1 MTTTKATTNNNKK
14 EPYVDPALPEA
25 VPEHLKTFDKL
36 FHKSMKNIEALYAKY
51 QKESSD
57 QTPLPED
64 HYSLFVEWALHYTEY
79 CENGMQSGENF
90 LEKELNNT
98 NCFKAC
104 SREHFFRSCFPDF
117 LSKTW
122 PVRFNRMIETHFHSI
137 NLTFK
142 VNS

>member
-1 MTTTKATTNNNKK
+1 MSTTKGTTKDSKK

-25 VPEHLKTFDKL
+25 VPEHLKVFDKT

-57 QTPLPED
+57 ATPLPED
-64 HYSLFVEWALHYTEY
+64 HYSVFVEWALHYTEY

-90 LEKELNNT
+90 LEKELNQT
-98 NCFKAC
+98 NCFKAS

-122 PVRFNRMIETHFHSI
+122 PIRFNRIIKLLFILFTPLSR
-137 NLTFK
+137 
-142 VNS
+142 